1 MLPSE
6 KRKLLTQISKL
17 YYYGHMTQ
25 QEIADTLQITRSK
38 VARLLLEAVN
48 LGIVT
53 VTVRDPYFSPKD
65 AAVLLKNHFR
75 LEHVTIVPSCGK
87 LDDTKTNIGKAAS
100 DLLNSKLFDGMKIG
114 ISWGSTVGAFVSAF
128 RTNRSWPQACV
139 VQLVGGM
146 YSQAL
151 HMDGRE
157 QARTLASK
165 LKCRF
170 SVLELP
176 MLVHNPQLR
185 ELILQEP
192 ETIAHYNLMRNL
204 DIAFVGVGSSNY
216 KESIIYKAQYIDEN
230 EAKDLYATG
239 LCDICGHQISMDG
252 HEPKNLSDRLIGI
265 SLEDLAKTPLTIG
278 LCAGSDRTASII
290 SAVRCGYLKGLI
302 IDEIAALSLIREE
315 GLD

>member
-6 KRKLLTQISKL
+6 KRRMLTQIAKL

-25 QEIADTLQITRSK
+25 QEIATAMKLTRSK
-38 VARLLLEAVN
+38 VARLLLEAEKV
-48 LGIVT
+48 GIVT
-53 VTVRDPYFSPKD
+53 VTVRDPYFNLKD
-65 AAVLLKNHFR
+65 AALTLKEHFG

-87 LDDTKTNIGKAAS
+87 LDDTKANIGKAAS
-100 DLLNSKLFDGMKIG
+100 DLLNSMLFDGMKIG
-114 ISWGSTVGAFVSAF
+114 ISWGSTIGSFVSAF
-128 RTNRSWPQACV
+128 RTGRSLPHAYV

-165 LKCRF
+165 LKCMY
-170 SVLELP
+170 SALELP

-185 ELILQEP
+185 ELVLQEP
-192 ETIAHYNLMRNL
+192 ETIAHYKLMSEL

-230 EAKDLYATG
+230 EAKVLYATG
-239 LCDICGHQISMDG
+239 LCDICGHQISMEG
-252 HEPKNLSDRLIGI
+252 HEPENLSSRLIGI
-265 SLEDLAKTPLTIG
+265 SLEDLARIPLTIG
-278 LCAGSDRTASII
+278 LCAGNDRADSII

-302 IDEIAALSLIREE
+302 IDEVAALSLMREE